1 MDSEAFVKVLR
12 AIPELEEIREDWQ
25 SWPGNR
31 DSEMETYLKFVRSN
45 PETVRPHVLV
55 VYREGRPNAIL
66 VGRIDQGKIRCR
78 LGYLGMD
85 FGARIMCFVNGALR
99 GNPSAENCELLV
111 SEIIRSLSLG
121 EADAA
126 YLSFLRRG
134 SDLCRLSTKKP
145 SLLCRDYVRVTLKHF
160 AVALPATVEEFYRGL
175 SYNTRGKAKSKQK
188 KLLKNF
194 GGAVKVRCFREP
206 AELENLITDVEPVA
220 RTSYQRGLGVGFI
233 DSPAT
238 REQLRLKAEKGWLRA
253 YVLYV
258 ADRPCAFWIGDI
270 NQATF
275 GSDYTAYDA
284 KLEMYSPGMCLIL
297 KIIEGFCDGN
307 REGVTEVDFGT
318 GFAQWKEVL
327 SNRKWEEENVHIFAP
342 TAKGISLNLVRS
354 FIAGVDQAVK
364 KLLAS
369 ANLLQVIKKRW
380 RARVRLSAAA
390 QG

>member
-1 MDSEAFVKVLR
+1 M
-12 AIPELEEIREDWQ
+12 
-25 SWPGNR
+25 
-31 DSEMETYLKFVRSN
+31 
-45 PETVRPHVLV
+45 
-55 VYREGRPNAIL
+55 
-66 VGRIDQGKIRCR
+66 
-78 LGYLGMD
+78 
-85 FGARIMCFVNGALR
+85 
-99 GNPSAENCELLV
+99 
-111 SEIIRSLSLG
+111 
-121 EADAA
+121 
-126 YLSFLRRG
+126 
-134 SDLCRLSTKKP
+134 
-145 SLLCRDYVRVTLKHF
+145 
-160 AVALPATVEEFYRGL
+160 
-175 SYNTRGKAKSKQK
+175 
-188 KLLKNF
+188 
-194 GGAVKVRCFREP
+194 
-206 AELENLITDVEPVA
+206 ITDVEPVA